1 MICQHCGKNPAT
13 TRIKRI
19 VNGQLSETSICSDC
33 ARKLGYGPLLGDW
46 SLPLGSLL
54 GGLMEEEA
62 EPEIRCKGCGIT
74 FEEITRTGRVGCAQC
89 YQTFG
94 QRLSPM
100 IQRIHGNTSHRGKSP
115 VKAQLTLQPQTGMR
129 VVSQKTSLLE
139 EKEKQLRQAVEEQ
152 NFELAVVLRDEIKAI
167 KEEKNHE

>member
-1 MICQHCGKNPAT
+1 MICQHCGKTPAT

-19 VNGQLSETSICSDC
+19 VNGQLSETAICSDC
-33 ARKLGYGPLLGDW
+33 ARKMGYGPLLGDW

-89 YQTFG
+89 FQTFG
-94 QRLSPM
+94 LWRGGYHRRLLRRRDYLHDPA
-100 IQRIHGNTSHRGKSP
+100 QP
-115 VKAQLTLQPQTGMR
+115 VPQLQ
-129 VVSQKTSLLE
+129 V
-139 EKEKQLRQAVEEQ
+139 
-152 NFELAVVLRDEIKAI
+152 
-167 KEEKNHE
+167 